1 MGEKEKVQ
9 KAKNYLIS
17 NQSQLRFKKFSLS
30 LYYDG
35 CISLTWGFANIAQAL
50 KSASERLF
58 LTALLGWVENKWKDI
73 EIRKGLFTVLP
84 KECHQIVLSVIVT
97 QKQASLLCRA
107 GSDCINCHFEA
118 QH

>member
-1 MGEKEKVQ
+1 M
-9 KAKNYLIS
+9 
-17 NQSQLRFKKFSLS
+17 
-30 LYYDG
+30 
-35 CISLTWGFANIAQAL
+35 GFANIATVL
-50 KSASERLF
+50 KSASESLF
-58 LTALLGWVENKWKDI
+58 MTALLGCLRINI

-97 QKQASLLCRA
+97 QKKASLLCRA